1 MAVTGPFVVS
11 ILEVQRSLGAQ
22 RAAELTGTLPGVEV
36 TDAHVDANVPVT
48 ASITVES
55 TASTEITVTGR
66 VEAPF
71 VAVCRRC
78 LGPVQGQLVADIREV
93 YEPRPV
99 EGETYPLTRDWID
112 LAPML
117 HDAIMLALPVAP
129 LCRPDCPGPEPD
141 VFPVAIG
148 APAADEEPG
157 RPTGDPRWAALD
169 ALRLS
174 DHPDRVPHEPDGL
187 PN

>member
-1 MAVTGPFVVS
+1 MGVTGPFVVS
-11 ILEVQRSLGAQ
+11 ILEVQRSLGGQ
-22 RAAELTGTLPGVEV
+22 RSADLAGTLPGVEV

-78 LGPVQGQLVADIREV
+78 LGPVEGRLVADIREV

-117 HDAIMLALPVAP
+117 HDALMLALPVAP
-129 LCRPDCPGPEPD
+129 LCAPDCRGPQPEE
-141 VFPVAIG
+141 FPVAVG
-148 APAADEEPG
+148 GPADDDDPPG
-157 RPTGDPRWAALD
+157 LSGDPRWAALD
-169 ALRLS
+169 ALRLPATPES
-174 DHPDRVPHEPDGL
+174 R